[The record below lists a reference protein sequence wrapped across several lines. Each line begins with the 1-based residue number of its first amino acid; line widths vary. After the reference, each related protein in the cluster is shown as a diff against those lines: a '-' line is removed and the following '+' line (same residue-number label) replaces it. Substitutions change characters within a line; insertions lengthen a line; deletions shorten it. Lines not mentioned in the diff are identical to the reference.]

1 RVKYKE
7 SMKKDCSN
15 ALYHTLPET
24 LETQRVKEITQL
36 QSQQFNREKGRSSY
50 SRLQSPPQ
58 VQHAL
63 QVSKNQSQVRRTDL
77 PITHVSHLCFV
88 MFSSTGEVQSGYV
101 IVIVAQVKY
110 REGLEELR
118 GHKPCYNPLECV
130 SFKHTQA
137 AGALASQYKSSQR
150 IESGCDVPNLLQ
162 LQHVLHASKLQS
174 NVEYKRQYEQN
185 KAQYHMVLDTAEQR
199 HHKDNA
205 VLHSQVKYKEEYEK
219 NKGRSQ
225 MEFSD
230 TEAYKVSREAQRMTS
245 EVRGAKDDLL
255 DYIKMCLYSVN
266 LSLFYVQKEYRKDL
280 EEVRGRGLSGAG
292 LEETPDLLRAKNAT
306 NILSEKKYRDK
317 AERLRSSYSLVPDT
331 PEMERVRNN
340 QKQLSSVSPVKLNLR
355 HLSTVKTPETV
366 LARENSKKISDVSV
380 HYKEEV
386 GRGTPVTET
395 PELERVRRNQDN
407 ISNVKYR
414 SGLQELKGRSLTHLD
429 TPEYR
434 RVRRSQDAVSM
445 AKYHEDFDR
454 SRGRGSALG
463 LDEPG
468 MERYHR
474 ANQMIGEAG
483 FSRGTHSQSVD
494 MDRRP
499 GAPVLPGA
507 YQQVAQQQQY
517 GYMHQTSLSSV
528 RSVTSPPHAPNT
540 RVYRALYDYAAQDH
554 DEVSFKDGDVI
565 VNAQHIDEGWI
576 CCVVVG

>member
-1 RVKYKE
+1 ALYSSMPQTLDTERARALTPLLSQVKYKE

-36 QSQQFNREKGRSSY
+36 QSQVRDKQFNREKGRSSY

-77 PITHVSHLCFV
+77 VLFRSAPDRPDILNASNATKLAS
-88 MFSSTGEVQSGYV
+88 EVQSGYV

-340 QKQLSSVSPVKLNLR
+340 QKQLSSV
-355 HLSTVKTPETV
+355 
-366 LARENSKKISDVSV
+366 

-407 ISNVKYR
+407 ISNKLNLVQTCSIPGLNLLPVLYVQVKYR

-445 AKYHEDFDR
+445 VT
-454 SRGRGSALG
+454 
-463 LDEPG
+463 
-468 MERYHR
+468 
-474 ANQMIGEAG
+474 Q
-483 FSRGTHSQSVD
+483 
-494 MDRRP
+494 
-499 GAPVLPGA
+499 
-507 YQQVAQQQQY
+507 
-517 GYMHQTSLSSV
+517 HQRWRWS
-528 RSVTSPPHAPNT
+528 
-540 RVYRALYDYAAQDH
+540 
-554 DEVSFKDGDVI
+554 
-565 VNAQHIDEGWI
+565 
-576 CCVVVG
+576 